1 MDYLDPKKKRE
12 HKIRLLVGY
21 GLFSVAIGI
30 STLLLVYMAN
40 GYDVDRSTG
49 QVIQNGLIYLDTRPG
64 GAEIYLNGQ
73 KQRGTTDARIVVPAG
88 TYTIDMKRSGYRNW
102 SRNLLLE
109 GGSLRRLSYAR
120 LVPEELTPTVAAEL
134 RSIPIFTSQS
144 IDKQWLVMSYSDNPL
159 LLNIMNT
166 NQAAPAL
173 QDFQIPETIT
183 ASPKNGTVEILEWAD
198 DNKTF
203 IASYTVGE
211 AVEYLLINRENLAL
225 SQNLT
230 TLFADPELQV
240 QFQDRKRD
248 RFFTYKPSTQSI
260 FTATLV
266 GGVSKVPYLT
276 NVQAFK
282 TFANDWIIYIT
293 SSGKEGLVEAR
304 FKRGDKDI
312 LLKQIKTADKYLLQ
326 LAKLGSAPVMGVS
339 SPVENKATIYNDPEK
354 YLNDNPNV
362 SMPIATT
369 VLRIENPT
377 GLRTSADSSVIMAY
391 GPNSFAT
398 HEYDE
403 DRSYTFKIDVPVDQ
417 IQELR
422 WLDGQHFMFSS
433 NGKQMMMD
441 FDGSNMFELVPSV
454 ETLGSFFTNE
464 LDLMYS
470 FTPSTAAS
478 ESASATPANISV
490 TNMLIPADR

>member
-64 GAEIYLNGQ
+64 GADIYLNGE
-73 KQRGTTDARIVVPAG
+73 KQRGKTDARLVVPAG
-88 TYTIDMKRSGYRNW
+88 SYTIDMKRAGYRNW
-102 SRNLLLE
+102 SRTLLLE

-120 LVPEELTPTVAAEL
+120 LVPEELTTTVAAEL
-134 RSIPIFTSQS
+134 RSNPIHASQS
-144 IDKQWLVMSYSDNPL
+144 IDKQWLVMTYADSPL
-159 LLNIMNT
+159 LLNILDT
-166 NQAAPAL
+166 KQTTPAA
-173 QDFQIPETIT
+173 QVFQIPETVT
-183 ASPKNGTVEILEWAD
+183 SSPKNGSLEIIEWAD

-203 IASYTVGE
+203 IASYTVG
-211 AVEYLLINRENLAL
+211 ASVEYLLINRENPAL

-230 TLFADPELQV
+230 TIFGDSELQV
-240 QFQDRKRD
+240 QFQDRKQNK
-248 RFFTYKPSTQSI
+248 FFVYKPSTQSI
-260 FTATLV
+260 FTATIDGAV
-266 GGVSKVPYLT
+266 NSVPYLT

-282 TFANDWIIYIT
+282 TFANDWVLYIT
-293 SSGKEGLVEAR
+293 SSGKEGLVNAR

-326 LAKLGSAPVMGVS
+326 LAKLGSAPVMGIS

-354 YLNDNPNV
+354 YLNDNPGV
-362 SMPIATT
+362 SIPIATT
-369 VLRIENPT
+369 VLRIENPID
-377 GLRTSADSSVIMAY
+377 LRISADSSVIMAY
-391 GPNSFAT
+391 GPNSFAS

-403 DRSYTFKIDVPVDQ
+403 DRSYTFKIDVPVDPT
-417 IQELR
+417 QEIR

-441 FDGSNMFELVPSV
+441 FDGSNMLELVPSIQA
-454 ETLGSFFTNE
+454 LGSFFADGLN
-464 LDLMYS
+464 LMYS
-470 FTPSTAAS
+470 FTPSAVMT
-478 ESASATPANISV
+478 ESTPAAPARVSI
-490 TNMLIPADR
+490 TDMLIPADR